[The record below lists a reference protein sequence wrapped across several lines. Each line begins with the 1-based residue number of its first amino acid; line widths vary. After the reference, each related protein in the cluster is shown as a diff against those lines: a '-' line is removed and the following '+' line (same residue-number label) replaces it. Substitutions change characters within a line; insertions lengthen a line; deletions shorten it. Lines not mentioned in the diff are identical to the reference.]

1 MSSNPSST
9 LVTVN
14 IAGESYTLRAHATP
28 EYTKKC
34 AAYLDEMIQQIR
46 QQAGKLDPQ
55 RIAILAGLAL
65 ADQLMQ
71 ARNEGSA
78 LREETLKT
86 ASQLNAEI
94 EARLARSD
102 LAAPS

>member
-1 MSSNPSST
+1 MTPANSNV
-9 LVTVN
+9 VTVN

-28 EYTKKC
+28 EYTRRC
-34 AAYLDEMIQQIR
+34 AEYLDEMIAQIR
-46 QQAGKLDPQ
+46 QQAGKLDPH

-78 LREETLKT
+78 FRAETLKT
-86 ASQLNAEI
+86 VHHLNAEI
-94 EARLARSD
+94 EAQLARPD
-102 LAAPS
+102 LAATS